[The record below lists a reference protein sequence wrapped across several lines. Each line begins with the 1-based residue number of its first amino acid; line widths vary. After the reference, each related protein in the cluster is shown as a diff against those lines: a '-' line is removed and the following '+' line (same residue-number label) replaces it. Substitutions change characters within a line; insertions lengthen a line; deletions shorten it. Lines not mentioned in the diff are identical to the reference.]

1 MKSYLF
7 PFLCIIS
14 LCLLFNSKSHLYI
27 DKKKVY
33 RLILVYI
40 LKKVYIIFIN
50 KLDNKNTGVGVFCK
64 GERLASGT
72 YAEGKDM
79 EKARV
84 SGDRKTMKV
93 IGGFSKMRKLQKTI
107 SFLLSL
113 VLTLGLCI
121 ATVPGEVKAAEG
133 VQFTVNASKTGE
145 LRRGETFDVTVSM
158 SGNTQGQGLTYELLF
173 DSSKLKVVGDPVA
186 GDVFNGLGQVPNK
199 AFDGQSIF
207 AAPLDLSGG
216 ILKNGTLMTATFQV
230 LDTATAGEI
239 GFSSKINVVSG
250 EGDSLP
256 VASDNAGSIRFDIVT
271 PVITL
276 DKAVLNLVK
285 GGTDKLTATLKYAE
299 GDG

>member
-1 MKSYLF
+1 M
-7 PFLCIIS
+7 
-14 LCLLFNSKSHLYI
+14 
-27 DKKKVY
+27 
-33 RLILVYI
+33 
-40 LKKVYIIFIN
+40 
-50 KLDNKNTGVGVFCK
+50 
-64 GERLASGT
+64 
-72 YAEGKDM
+72 
-79 EKARV
+79 
-84 SGDRKTMKV
+84 
-93 IGGFSKMRKLQKTI
+93 
-107 SFLLSL
+107 
-113 VLTLGLCI
+113 
-121 ATVPGEVKAAEG
+121 PGEVKAAEG

-158 SGNTQGQGLTYELLF
+158 SGNTQGQGRTYELLF

-199 AFDGQSIF
+199 AFDGQSIV

-239 GFSSKINVVSG
+239 GFSSKINVVSR